1 VRTVRALSCGVFFLV
16 LGCSEKSPITSKR
29 SALEP
34 RLTALRD
41 ARKTAAAFTPGAA
54 KPADV
59 AAVVS
64 RKAPYDDSNV
74 IVIIDE
80 EIDAFDREVDCTALA
95 KTGRGVNCSDG
106 RFGAGNTCAMEA
118 ASVLKFGHFRD
129 QDTPHA
135 RSSVERCAEWLPSA
149 KYALVVHIDSESSR
163 GATAETYAKGYAV
176 LVELASG
183 KPLGRIT
190 FDVKEHEELGG
201 ETFTKSGQK
210 ARYVT
215 KDATS
220 ADTLVRNA
228 LAEQLVKTFPS
239 AKVDRWASSS

>member
-1 VRTVRALSCGVFFLV
+1 MV
-16 LGCSEKSPITSKR
+16 LGCSEKGPIMSKR

-41 ARKTAAAFTPGAA
+41 ARKTAAAFKPDAT
-54 KPADV
+54 KPAAV
-59 AAVVS
+59 AAVAPVVG
-64 RKAPYDDSNV
+64 RQAPYDDSNV

-80 EIDAFDREVDCTALA
+80 EIDAFDREVDCTARA
-95 KTGRGVNCSDG
+95 RTGRGVNCNDG
-106 RFGAGNTCAMEA
+106 RFGAGNTCAMEV

-129 QDTPHA
+129 TDAPHA
-135 RSSVERCAEWLPSA
+135 RSSVERCAEWLPAA
-149 KYALVVHIDSESSR
+149 KYALVVHLDSESSR

-176 LVELASG
+176 LVELGSG

-190 FDVKEHEELGG
+190 FDVNAREELGG

-220 ADTLVRNA
+220 VDTLVRNA
-228 LAEQLVKTFPS
+228 LAEQLVKAFPS
-239 AKVDRWASSS
+239 AKVDSWATN